1 MPHIDFQNAVL
12 NALGAMTRA
21 SGSIDQT
28 TLRQPPDAH
37 AGPIWSVDN
46 TINSEGGLARW
57 SAGFHRL
64 VDVLLAL
71 HAKEQLELETVNE
84 ASKACSECWSV
95 SGTYRG
101 LTAEG
106 REVVRGIAARLKT
119 IAGSRREKISGENAC
134 MHREL
139 GG

>member
-12 NALGAMTRA
+12 NALGAMTRT

-28 TLRQPPDAH
+28 KLRHLLMLTPAYLV
-37 AGPIWSVDN
+37 VDN

-119 IAGSRREKISGENAC
+119 MLDRDGRKYRGERVYAP
-134 MHREL
+134 
-139 GG
+139 

>member
-1 MPHIDFQNAVL
+1 MPHIDFQKAVVNAI
-12 NALGAMTRA
+12 GAMTRA
-21 SGSIDQT
+21 SGSIDQSM
-28 TLRQPPDAH
+28 LRNLLMLTPAYL
-37 AGPIWSVDN
+37 IVDN
-46 TINSEGGLARW
+46 TINSDGGLARW

-119 IAGSRREKISGENAC
+119 ILDRDGRKYRGERVYAP
-134 MHREL
+134 
-139 GG
+139 